1 MDNRGLFSKE
11 SISEV
16 HNRYYSDLDSA
27 DYTRLLE
34 SSGVIETST
43 PIVAYEPKDF
53 AMSKEDIAALESV
66 ISRID
71 LVYVSGL

>member
-1 MDNRGLFSKE
+1 MGDIKNYGKSNRDKLLNLAKQTKG
-11 SISEV
+11 
-16 HNRYYSDLDSA
+16 A

-43 PIVAYEPKDF
+43 PIVACEPKDF